1 MKAVCE
7 AKTYP
12 GGQWRAGVI
21 SDEEQ
26 TVGPAVVLDD
36 EKERVRGPSEIHV
49 VRLATVVSRDFIQT
63 ARRAGFSIV
72 VPSSPSHT

>member
-12 GGQWRAGVI
+12 GGQWRSGVI
-21 SDEEQ
+21 SDEN
-26 TVGPAVVLDD
+26 GRHSVVLDD
-36 EKERVRGPSEIHV
+36 EQDRLRGPAEVHV
-49 VRLATVVSRDFIQT
+49 VRMSDVVSRDFIQQ

-72 VPSSPSHT
+72 VPSSPTRT